1 MRRRGWMMNGTLRVL
16 RGVASTLA
24 LVVAA
29 AACGWLGVSALRSF
43 TAQPALQA
51 GDYSAIVRDAG
62 EPVVLFATTTCPYC
76 RQARALLDAMKVEH
90 VVYDVDTSPSAR
102 SLYERLHANSVPVLV
117 TTSVRITG
125 FDEATYRATLDGHVA
140 GGSSTH

>member
-1 MRRRGWMMNGTLRVL
+1 MMNGTLRVL

-24 LVVAA
+24 LVAVA
-29 AACGWLGVSALRSF
+29 AACGWFGVSALRSF

-90 VVYDVDTSPSAR
+90 VVYDVDVSPPAR
-102 SLYERLHANSVPVLV
+102 ALYDRLHANSVPVLV
-117 TTSVRITG
+117 TASLRITG
-125 FDEATYRATLDGHVA
+125 FDEATYRSTLGGRVAAVGATH
-140 GGSSTH
+140 